1 MRLMMPDCATHS
13 SAHNRADHYE
23 REERKE
29 ELAPSSAPEW
39 NGAFRMMQVL
49 FLADGAIFLPTY
61 PVVVPL
67 ARSWR
72 KRWTRTSGWDGWCA
86 RGRCGC

>member
-13 SAHNRADHYE
+13 SAHNRTDHYE

-39 NGAFRMMQVL
+39 NSAFRMMQVL
-49 FLADGAIFLPTY
+49 FLADRAIFLPTY
-61 PVVVPL
+61 TMVVSL
-67 ARSWR
+67 TRSWR
-72 KRWTRTSGWDGWCA
+72 E
-86 RGRCGC
+86 